1 MQEEAVYCVF
11 QAGSKPGSQSNRA
24 TDPKRGR
31 QNLESGKQ
39 ANRVVTGRSR
49 RNSSNAGRFGG
60 DTQDNLAEDKWK

>member
-24 TDPKRGR
+24 TNPKRGR

-39 ANRVVTGRSR
+39 AGQEETLITLEGLAVTHKTIWQRTSGSEG
-49 RNSSNAGRFGG
+49 A
-60 DTQDNLAEDKWK
+60 K